1 MQQLIIILKLGLYAN
16 SVLLL
21 FQIIPSTFTDVN
33 RCLSKSLLLIIIDYF
48 WLWLYPKGKPSCGL
62 INKIKII
69 NISTIHTCI
78 IAQFYKNELNFKT
91 YLCEDGILL
100 HLKRTSWPKIKKKM
114 FLRSTSHLNFH
125 FIWHQRFFAILIHF
139 VDCGSNIESLI
150 IKTKNCV
157 F

>member
-16 SVLLL
+16 SVLLVS
-21 FQIIPSTFTDVN
+21 QIIPPTFTDVN

-48 WLWLYPKGKPSCGL
+48 WHWLYPKGKPSCGL
-62 INKIKII
+62 MNKIKII

-100 HLKRTSWPKIKKKM
+100 HLKRTSWPKIKKKDVSQKYVTFEFSFYLTPKI
-114 FLRSTSHLNFH
+114 FLQFW
-125 FIWHQRFFAILIHF
+125 FIL
-139 VDCGSNIESLI
+139 
-150 IKTKNCV
+150 
-157 F
+157 

>member
-62 INKIKII
+62 MNKIKII

-78 IAQFYKNELNFKT
+78 RLITQFYKNELNFRT
-91 YLCEDGILL
+91 YLCEDGNLL
-100 HLKRTSWPKIKKKM
+100 HLKPTSWPEIKKM
-114 FLRSTSHLNFH
+114 LVRCTSHFH
-125 FIWHQRFFAILIHF
+125 FYFIWHQTFLW
-139 VDCGSNIESLI
+139 C
-150 IKTKNCV
+150 
-157 F
+157 